1 MARCARYRS
10 QALAATRGL
19 SVLIFELKART
30 LLLTPHAQPGGCSA
44 SRPGWV
50 CRRNAWRTASAS
62 RATGFAPVQP
72 SQRSGSRARG
82 EDGPT
87 AALCTQSRPP
97 PALHAPGL
105 SNAPASAQ
113 RPCPGPW
120 HTATRPSGI
129 TARPP
134 RRPSN
139 LERRHSWR
147 ERSRIPRAFLGSDQQ
162 PADDV
167 NLYTSPGGRKR
178 NLRYSSHCIFQT
190 LSDTGDVSSPDGA
203 CPYAHVRMHS
213 QVLWIPQSIREHS
226 CPCAVSRL
234 YSDPSI

>member
-50 CRRNAWRTASAS
+50 CRLKAWRTASAS

-72 SQRSGSRARG
+72 PQRSGSRARG

-97 PALHAPGL
+97 PVLHAPGL

-147 ERSRIPRAFLGSDQQ
+147 ERSTFQRLEMFVTPRPSDGMLLDE
-162 PADDV
+162 AE
-167 NLYTSPGGRKR
+167 
-178 NLRYSSHCIFQT
+178 
-190 LSDTGDVSSPDGA
+190 
-203 CPYAHVRMHS
+203 
-213 QVLWIPQSIREHS
+213 QSV
-226 CPCAVSRL
+226 CCL
-234 YSDPSI
+234 LQ